1 MNSFDEYDNDTQQVT
16 SDTAQDSHDESV
28 MKSVMSWIYKLR
40 SVFLAVPVVFGAIIL
55 AIINGS
61 NLPDQVTL
69 CMPSFEENVM
79 AVELMEIS
87 KATAIWVPLLITALC
102 LAMVFCSKRLVYPW
116 LISVFSLVLPL
127 FIYFSSVFPG

>member
-1 MNSFDEYDNDTQQVT
+1 MKLFKKDTQQEAT
-16 SDTAQDSHDESV
+16 SKPKAEKEESV
-28 MKSVMSWIYKLR
+28 MKSVLSWMYKLR
-40 SVFLAVPVVFGAIIL
+40 SVFLAIPVVFGAIIL
-55 AIINGS
+55 AIINGN

-69 CMPSFEENVM
+69 CMPSFADDTM

-87 KATAIWVPLLITALC
+87 KSTAIFVPILITALC

>member
-1 MNSFDEYDNDTQQVT
+1 MKLFKKDAQHETVAEPKAENEDN
-16 SDTAQDSHDESV
+16 V
-28 MKSVMSWIYKLR
+28 MKSVLSWMYNLR
-40 SVFLAVPVVFGAIIL
+40 SVFLAIPVVFGAIIL
-55 AIINGS
+55 AIINGN

-69 CMPSFEENVM
+69 CMPSFADDTM

-87 KATAIWVPLLITALC
+87 KGTAIFVPILITALC

>member
-1 MNSFDEYDNDTQQVT
+1 MKLFKKDTQQETVAEPKAENE
-16 SDTAQDSHDESV
+16 DNV
-28 MKSVMSWIYKLR
+28 MKSVLSWMYKLR
-40 SVFLAVPVVFGAIIL
+40 SVFLAIPVVFGAIIL
-55 AIINGS
+55 AIINGN

-69 CMPSFEENVM
+69 CMPSFADDTM
-79 AVELMEIS
+79 AIELMEIS
-87 KATAIWVPLLITALC
+87 KGTAIFVPILITALC

>member
-1 MNSFDEYDNDTQQVT
+1 MKLFKKDTQQEV
-16 SDTAQDSHDESV
+16 AAEPKPEKEENV
-28 MKSVMSWIYKLR
+28 MKSVFSWIYKLR
-40 SVFLAVPVVFGAIIL
+40 SVFLAIPVVFGAIIL
-55 AIINGS
+55 AIINGN

-69 CMPSFEENVM
+69 CMPSFADDTM

-87 KATAIWVPLLITALC
+87 KSTAIFVPILITALC

>member
-1 MNSFDEYDNDTQQVT
+1 MKLFKKDTQQETV
-16 SDTAQDSHDESV
+16 AEPKAENEENV
-28 MKSVMSWIYKLR
+28 MKSVLSWMYKLR
-40 SVFLAVPVVFGAIIL
+40 SVFLAIPVVFGAIIL
-55 AIINGS
+55 AIINGN

-69 CMPSFEENVM
+69 CMPSFADDTM

-87 KATAIWVPLLITALC
+87 KGTAIFVPILITALC

>member
-1 MNSFDEYDNDTQQVT
+1 MKLFKKDAQQETV
-16 SDTAQDSHDESV
+16 AEPKAENEENV
-28 MKSVMSWIYKLR
+28 MKSVLSWMYKLR
-40 SVFLAVPVVFGAIIL
+40 SVFLAIPVVFGAIIL
-55 AIINGS
+55 AIINGN

-69 CMPSFEENVM
+69 CMPSFADDTM
-79 AVELMEIS
+79 AIELMEIS
-87 KATAIWVPLLITALC
+87 KGTAIFVPILITALC

>member
-1 MNSFDEYDNDTQQVT
+1 MKLFKKDTQQEAVAEPKT
-16 SDTAQDSHDESV
+16 EKEENV
-28 MKSVMSWIYKLR
+28 MKSVLSWMYKLR
-40 SVFLAVPVVFGAIIL
+40 SVFLAIPVVFGAIVL
-55 AIINGS
+55 AIINGN

-69 CMPSFEENVM
+69 CMPSFADDTM

-87 KATAIWVPLLITALC
+87 KGTAIFVPILITALC